1 MRTLEHR
8 RHSRRDPGGVH
19 LNAAG
24 LALARSVAPGL
35 PRFDRVVTSP
45 LPRAVETAE
54 AMGLAVDAMLAPLAE
69 MTDEVGALLASAP
82 GLGPT
87 FDRIAGYLGRS
98 HAIREFADQQLA
110 LWRAELDRVPEG
122 GGLLMISHGG
132 LIELGAAA
140 ALPEVVRGWGAGFG
154 YLEGVR
160 MTWDGRRWNS
170 AEVLR
175 VRE

>member
-8 RHSRRDPGGVH
+8 RHSRRDPGAPQ

-24 LALARSVAPGL
+24 LALARSVAVGL

-45 LPRAVETAE
+45 RPRAVETAE
-54 AMGLAVDAMLAPLAE
+54 AMGLRVDATVPELVESL
-69 MTDEVGALLASAP
+69 DDVGFSFASVHPA
-82 GLGPT
+82 T
-87 FDRIAGYLGRS
+87 FADSVRAVERS
-98 HAIREFADQQLA
+98 AAVQEFATRQLVI
-110 LWRAELDRVPEG
+110 WRTELERVPEG

-132 LIELGAAA
+132 LIELGAGLAVPGVA
-140 ALPEVVRGWGAGFG
+140 RHWGPPLS

-160 MTWDGRRWNS
+160 LTWDGNRWVS
-170 AEVLR
+170 GEILR